1 MSGIRTHP
9 RTGLAAWW
17 LKAVQRKLQRAWLDL
32 PLRGKGLVVVSLPV
46 VALLAGLSLL
56 SAIATWE
63 QDAQQSLDH
72 TVEVERNLDAI
83 LRDLLSAE
91 SAARGYVITGHS
103 DLLPAIESARAEA
116 EAQIKKL
123 GQLFQDNPTQH
134 ERIIS
139 LRKLTEEKFASIASL
154 VQAAGAAGAH
164 MPNPELESSQQTMQ
178 SLRAMLDRLE
188 KEEAALEKVREQRLQ
203 TARSH
208 SVTGGIATL
217 ALGFFGGIAAILIF
231 SGSLARRMQVLC
243 MNARALRFESPLLAL
258 SPARDEIGE
267 VEKELEATST
277 VMARRSEKLRRSEA
291 QLRAIIDHTTALV
304 YIKDLDGR
312 YTLVNRQME
321 EAFGIPARHFLG
333 KSCRQIYRAEYAAEI
348 EARDHEVL
356 RSGEPRVFEE
366 EVLHSGVIRTYL
378 SHIVPLLD
386 REGKPY
392 ALCGVA
398 SDITQRSQAAAQ
410 LHQQLEQTGQRL
422 EQESTQ
428 HQQTAEALKST
439 QAQLLQAQKMEIIG
453 HLASGVAHDFNN
465 ILTAIMGY
473 ATLLWSEAEGTTQD
487 YAAEILQAAER
498 AATLSKQLLGF
509 GRVQPNEPKIIAL
522 EPVIRDVEGMLRRVI
537 GDTISL
543 RTAIERNVGTVR
555 ADPSQIE
562 QLLLNLVV
570 NARDAMPTGGRI
582 TIALRQR
589 SGQGNSPN
597 DGENCGDS
605 VELSVTD
612 EGTGIPPEVQRRMF
626 EPFFTTKR
634 PGQGTGLG
642 LATCEMIAQQNNG
655 RIEFTTAPAKGTT
668 FILRLPS
675 SGAPV
680 PARPASGN
688 QTSAPGQGTLLVVE
702 DEPAVG
708 EIVALFLRD
717 LGYEVLTAENG
728 EAAERVIA
736 GCENEIDLIVTDLSM
751 PRMNGRELL
760 ARLSRNNPRV
770 RVILTSGNEEL
781 LDDATTESLEID
793 FLPKPF
799 TRQGLVEK
807 VRAVLAK

>member
-1 MSGIRTHP
+1 
-9 RTGLAAWW
+9 
-17 LKAVQRKLQRAWLDL
+17 
-32 PLRGKGLVVVSLPV
+32 
-46 VALLAGLSLL
+46 
-56 SAIATWE
+56 
-63 QDAQQSLDH
+63 
-72 TVEVERNLDAI
+72 
-83 LRDLLSAE
+83 
-91 SAARGYVITGHS
+91 
-103 DLLPAIESARAEA
+103 
-116 EAQIKKL
+116 
-123 GQLFQDNPTQH
+123 
-134 ERIIS
+134 
-139 LRKLTEEKFASIASL
+139 
-154 VQAAGAAGAH
+154 
-164 MPNPELESSQQTMQ
+164 
-178 SLRAMLDRLE
+178 
-188 KEEAALEKVREQRLQ
+188 
-203 TARSH
+203 
-208 SVTGGIATL
+208 
-217 ALGFFGGIAAILIF
+217 
-231 SGSLARRMQVLC
+231 
-243 MNARALRFESPLLAL
+243 
-258 SPARDEIGE
+258 
-267 VEKELEATST
+267 
-277 VMARRSEKLRRSEA
+277 
-291 QLRAIIDHTTALV
+291 
-304 YIKDLDGR
+304 
-312 YTLVNRQME
+312 
-321 EAFGIPARHFLG
+321 
-333 KSCRQIYRAEYAAEI
+333 
-348 EARDHEVL
+348 
-356 RSGEPRVFEE
+356 
-366 EVLHSGVIRTYL
+366 
-378 SHIVPLLD
+378 
-386 REGKPY
+386 
-392 ALCGVA
+392 VA

-422 EQESTQ
+422 AQESTQ

-453 HLASGVAHDFNN
+453 NLASGVAHDFNN

-473 ATLLWSEAEGTTQD
+473 ATLLWSEAEGTTQE

-509 GRVQPNEPKIIAL
+509 GRVQPNDPKIIAL
-522 EPVIRDVEGMLRRVI
+522 EPVIRNVEGMLRRVI

-589 SGQGNSPN
+589 SGQRSSPN
-597 DGENCGDS
+597 DGENSSDW

-655 RIEFTTAPAKGTT
+655 RLEFTTAAAKGTT
-668 FILRLPS
+668 FILRLPCV
-675 SGAPV
+675 GAPGP
-680 PARPASGN
+680 PARPVSAD
-688 QTSAPGQGTLLVVE
+688 QTNAPGRGTLLVVE

-708 EIVALFLRD
+708 EIIALLLRD
-717 LGYEVLTAENG
+717 LGYKVLTAENG

-736 GCENEIDLIVTDLSM
+736 GCAHEIDLIVTDLNM

-770 RVILTSGNEEL
+770 RVILTSGSEEL
-781 LDDATTESLEID
+781 LDDAMTESLEID

-799 TRQGLVEK
+799 SRQGLVEK